1 MPRGAAAVYF
11 SGRLLFYYIGKFKND
26 LFEDFRQAYPFS
38 FIESGN
44 TNRWKGGLS
53 MKKTLLWTALII
65 FVGAVV
71 LSIKSKK
78 QDYMQDWDME
88 N

>member
-1 MPRGAAAVYF
+1 
-11 SGRLLFYYIGKFKND
+11 
-26 LFEDFRQAYPFS
+26 
-38 FIESGN
+38 
-44 TNRWKGGLS
+44 